1 MTISDFIELLE
12 YLESKNQETNERQE
26 EKYNVILDEIRALKY
41 DLELIKEKLKV
52 KDNLYW
58 FNKIN
63 LTLKDTKRSN

>member
-12 YLESKNQETNERQE
+12 YLESKNQEANERQE

-52 KDNLYW
+52 KDNLY
-58 FNKIN
+58 
-63 LTLKDTKRSN
+63 